1 MSAPVQFQHLLPHPT
16 TTCLGQETRMT
27 LEFLWY
33 IPNTVESGH
42 RGDDTAEG
50 WGTLDFSA
58 GMAQAVEDHGFVGAL
73 IGSGWGRTD
82 TFTLATALTARTT
95 RFQPLAAIRPGYS
108 QPGPFACA
116 ATTLDQLGQ
125 GRLLVN
131 IVTGK
136 DANRAYGDF
145 VEDSPERYAR
155 TREFMQV
162 VRQLWTR
169 EDVSY
174 DGRYYRVEHSTCLP
188 RPYRPGGPP
197 LWFGGASPAAE
208 QVAATEADVQLMWG
222 EPLAM
227 AEERIERLKRLAA
240 DCDRTAPRPLEFGL
254 RITVVVRE
262 TSDEAWEAARA
273 KLGGWEGALD
283 RRVEKNVSGIGSVG
297 QARLKGLLDV
307 GEVLDRCLWT
317 APATV
322 GNGAAST
329 WLVGS
334 AEDVIASLEA
344 YVALGISKFILSD
357 TPYLD
362 EAIRVGEMVVKP
374 MLAGRLAAAQAPG
387 A

>member
-1 MSAPVQFQHLLPHPT
+1 MA
-16 TTCLGQETRMT
+16 

-58 GMAQAVEDHGFVGAL
+58 SMAQAVEDHGFVGAL

-82 TFTLATALTARTT
+82 TFTLATALTART
-95 RFQPLAAIRPGYS
+95 RAFMPLAAIRPGYL
-108 QPGPFACA
+108 QPGSFACA

-136 DANRAYGDF
+136 DDNRAYGDF
-145 VEDSPERYAR
+145 VEESADRYAR
-155 TREFMQV
+155 TREFMQI
-162 VRQLWTR
+162 VRRLWTQ

-174 DGRYYRVEHSTCLP
+174 DGQFYRVEHSTCLP

-227 AEERIERLKRLAA
+227 AEERIERLTRLSQES
-240 DCDRTAPRPLEFGL
+240 DRERPLEFGL

-262 TSDEAWEAARA
+262 SSDEAWLAART
-273 KLGGWEGALD
+273 KLGGWDGALD
-283 RRVEKNVSGIGSVG
+283 RRVEKNVTGIGSVG
-297 QARLKGLLDV
+297 QARLRDLMDV

-317 APATV
+317 APARV
-322 GNGAAST
+322 GTGAAST

-334 AEDVIASLEA
+334 AEEIIASLET
-344 YVALGISKFILSD
+344 YVALGITKFILSD
-357 TPYLD
+357 TPYRE
-362 EAIRVGEMVVKP
+362 EAIRVGDLVVKP
-374 MLAGRLAAAQAPG
+374 MLARRLAGQAPR
-387 A
+387 

>member
-1 MSAPVQFQHLLPHPT
+1 MP
-16 TTCLGQETRMT
+16 

-33 IPNTVESGH
+33 VPNTVESGH

-58 GMAQAVEDHGFVGAL
+58 ETAQAVEEHGFVGAL
-73 IGSGWGRTD
+73 IGAGWGRTD
-82 TFTLATALTARTT
+82 TYTLATALTARTRT
-95 RFQPLAAIRPGYS
+95 FMPLAAIRPGYW

-116 ATTLDQLGQ
+116 AATLDQLGE

-136 DANRAYGDF
+136 DDHKAYGDF
-145 VEDSPERYAR
+145 EEANADRYAR
-155 TREFMQV
+155 TREFMQI

-169 EDVSY
+169 EDVTY
-174 DGRYYRVEHSTCLP
+174 RGRFFSVEHSTCLP
-188 RPYRPGGPP
+188 RPYRAGGPP

-208 QVAATEADVQLMWG
+208 QVAAAEADVQLMWG

-227 AEERIERLKRLAA
+227 AEERIARLKRLETAYERAA
-240 DCDRTAPRPLEFGL
+240 PLEYGL
-254 RITVVVRE
+254 RVTVVVRE
-262 TSDEAWEAARA
+262 TSDEAWQAARA

-283 RRVEKNVSGIGSVG
+283 RRVERNVTGIGSVG
-297 QARLKGLLDV
+297 QARLRDLLDV

-322 GNGAAST
+322 GTGAAST

-334 AEDVIASLEA
+334 AEEIIASLEA

-362 EAIRVGEMVVKP
+362 EAIRVGDLVVKP
-374 MLAGRLAAAQAPG
+374 MLAARAADAG
-387 A
+387 AR

>member
-1 MSAPVQFQHLLPHPT
+1 MP
-16 TTCLGQETRMT
+16 

-58 GMAQAVEDHGFVGAL
+58 SMAQAVEDHGFVGAL

-82 TFTLATALTARTT
+82 TFTLATALTARTR
-95 RFQPLAAIRPGYS
+95 RFMPLAAIRPGYL
-108 QPGPFACA
+108 QPGSFACA
-116 ATTLDQLGQ
+116 AATLDQLGQ

-136 DANRAYGDF
+136 DDNRAYGDF
-145 VEDSPERYAR
+145 VEESPDRYAR
-155 TREFMQV
+155 TREFMQIA
-162 VRQLWTR
+162 RRLWT
-169 EDVSY
+169 EADVSY
-174 DGRYYRVEHSTCLP
+174 EGRFYRVEHSTCLP

-208 QVAATEADVQLMWG
+208 AVAASEADVQLMWG

-227 AEERIERLKRLAA
+227 AEERIERLKRLSAQ
-240 DCDRTAPRPLEFGL
+240 CDRSAPLELEFGL

-262 TSDEAWEAARA
+262 TSDEAWQAARA

-283 RRVEKNVSGIGSVG
+283 RRVEKNVTGIGSVG
-297 QARLKGLLDV
+297 QARLRDLLDV

-317 APATV
+317 APAQV
-322 GNGAAST
+322 GTGAAST

-334 AEDVIASLEA
+334 PEEIIASLEA

-362 EAIRVGEMVVKP
+362 EAIRVGDMVVKP
-374 MLAGRLAAAQAPG
+374 MLAEQLTSQSPTSIQRNRG
-387 A
+387 

>member
-1 MSAPVQFQHLLPHPT
+1 MP
-16 TTCLGQETRMT
+16 

-33 IPNTVESGH
+33 VPNTVESGH

-95 RFQPLAAIRPGYS
+95 RFMPLAAIRPGYS

-136 DANRAYGDF
+136 DDNRAYGDF
-145 VEDSPERYAR
+145 KEESADRYAR
-155 TREFMQV
+155 TREFMQI
-162 VRQLWTR
+162 VRRLWTE
-169 EDVSY
+169 EDVTY
-174 DGRYYRVEHSTCLP
+174 TGQFYRVEHSTCLP

-222 EPLAM
+222 EPLAL
-227 AEERIERLKRLAA
+227 AEERIERLKRISETA
-240 DCDRTAPRPLEFGL
+240 DRARPLEYGL
-254 RITVVVRE
+254 RITLVVRDTTE
-262 TSDEAWEAARA
+262 EAWAAARA

-283 RRVEKNVSGIGSVG
+283 RRVEKNVTGIGSVG
-297 QARLKGLLDV
+297 QARLRELMDV

-317 APATV
+317 APAKFGT
-322 GNGAAST
+322 GAAST

-334 AEDVIASLEA
+334 AADVIASLEA

-362 EAIRVGEMVVKP
+362 EAIRVGKQVVQP
-374 MLAGRLAAAQAPG
+374 MLAKAGAVGAAR
-387 A
+387 